1 MQELIK
7 KHADKLRFAIVGG
20 LNTAIDFVVL
30 FVLVALGLPTIAS
43 NVLSTSTALVFSFFA
58 NKTFTFK
65 DNNKGTKKQFAIFL
79 IITLFG
85 LWILQPI
92 VIEGTR
98 LTIETWFNN
107 SYIVLFIGKVLA
119 TCVTLVWNYL
129 MYKKFV
135 FKKQPDDAHSN

>member
-1 MQELIK
+1 MKEQLK
-7 KHADKLRFAIVGG
+7 KHADKLRFAIIGG

-43 NVLSTSTALVFSFFA
+43 NILSTSTALVFSFFA

-65 DNNKGTKKQFAIFL
+65 DGNKSTKKQFGVFL
-79 IITLFG
+79 VITLFG

-98 LTIETWFNN
+98 LIIDSWFSN
-107 SYIVLFIGKVLA
+107 SYIVLFIGKILA
-119 TCVTLVWNYL
+119 TCVTLVWNYV

-135 FKKQPDDAHSN
+135 FKKES

>member
-1 MQELIK
+1 VKELVK

-43 NVLSTSTALVFSFFA
+43 NILSTSTALVFSFFA

-65 DNNKGTKKQFAIFL
+65 DGNKSTKKQFGVFL
-79 IITLFG
+79 AITLFG

-92 VIEGTR
+92 VIEGTAF
-98 LTIETWFNN
+98 LISEFITN
-107 SYIVLFIGKVLA
+107 SYIVLFIGKILA

-129 MYKKFV
+129 LYKKFV
-135 FKKQPDDAHSN
+135 FKKTT

>member
-1 MQELIK
+1 MKEQLK
-7 KHADKLRFAIVGG
+7 KHADKLRFAIIGG

-43 NVLSTSTALVFSFFA
+43 NILSTSTALVFSFFA

-65 DNNKGTKKQFAIFL
+65 DGNKSTKKQFGVFL
-79 IITLFG
+79 VITLFG
-85 LWILQPI
+85 LWILQPV

-98 LTIETWFNN
+98 LIIDSWFSN
-107 SYIVLFIGKVLA
+107 SYIVLFIGKILA
-119 TCVTLVWNYL
+119 TCVTLVWNYV

-135 FKKQPDDAHSN
+135 FKREL

>member
-1 MQELIK
+1 MKEQLR
-7 KHADKLRFAIVGG
+7 KHADKLRFAIIGG

-43 NVLSTSTALVFSFFA
+43 NILSTSTALVFSFFA

-65 DNNKGTKKQFAIFL
+65 DGNKSTKKQFGVFL
-79 IITLFG
+79 VITLFG

-98 LTIETWFNN
+98 LIIDSWFSN
-107 SYIVLFIGKVLA
+107 SYIVLFIGKILA
-119 TCVTLVWNYL
+119 TCVTLVWNYV

-135 FKKQPDDAHSN
+135 FKKES